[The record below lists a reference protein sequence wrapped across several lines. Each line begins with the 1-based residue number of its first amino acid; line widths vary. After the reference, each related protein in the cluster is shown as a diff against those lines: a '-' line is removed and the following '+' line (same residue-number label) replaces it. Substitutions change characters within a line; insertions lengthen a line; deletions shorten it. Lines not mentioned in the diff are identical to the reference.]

1 MSYAP
6 MESVAVS
13 KISQSNFHSSAFQ
26 SRSSSSL
33 ATKRSPRKNGHS
45 PKWDGSRN
53 FPIIVHSHLCWDWVW
68 QRPQQFLSRLSQT
81 HPILFIE
88 TVRPDDSLVTPLAQ
102 LRKAEQFPNL
112 TILRIQFPGF
122 RWNDG
127 TYVDVERRRIVREA
141 VQGPLKGQFDHP
153 VQWFYDPMA
162 VTAFAGQMGEIATV
176 YDCMDE
182 LSKFR
187 GAPPELVDR
196 ETELLREADVVFT
209 GGRKLFESKSRHH
222 DNCHFYGCGVD
233 IEHFGKARR
242 EETALPTDL
251 AKIRKPVLGFFGVV
265 DERMDYELIEK
276 LGKANP
282 DWSVVIIGPRTK
294 IEESA
299 LPQGPNIH
307 WLGGRDYQELPGYCK
322 GFDVC
327 LMPFA
332 LNEATEYINPT
343 KSLEYMATGKPIVS
357 SAVSDVV
364 HNFTP
369 VVAVADS
376 PAAFVAAVRAA
387 IERPNAEMIARG
399 LEQARA
405 NSWESI
411 VSRMERIIRDA
422 MRTRA
427 ARAERPL
434 SDRARAESRPD
445 TRPVVRSRAALAGA
459 G

>member
-6 MESVAVS
+6 MESEAVS
-13 KISQSNFHSSAFQ
+13 KISQSNFHSSSFQ

-33 ATKRSPRKNGHS
+33 AAKRSPRKNGHS
-45 PKWDGSRN
+45 PKWDGASN

-127 TYVDVERRRIVREA
+127 TYVDAERRRIVREA

-196 ETELLREADVVFT
+196 EAELLREADVVFT
-209 GGRKLFESKSRHH
+209 GGRKLFESKSKHH
-222 DNCHFYGCGVD
+222 HNCHFYGCGVD
-233 IEHFGKARR
+233 IDHFGKARR
-242 EETALPTDL
+242 EETALPADL
-251 AKIRKPVLGFFGVV
+251 QKIRKPLLGFFGVV

-357 SAVSDVV
+357 SAVADVV
-364 HNFTP
+364 RNFGS
-369 VVAVADS
+369 VVQIGNSHEEFIEHCRKAIAQTDQERVQKGLQMVA
-376 PAAFVAAVRAA
+376 
-387 IERPNAEMIARG
+387 E
-399 LEQARA
+399 

-411 VSRMERIIRDA
+411 VAKLDAHMMDALTERHGV
-422 MRTRA
+422 
-427 ARAERPL
+427 
-434 SDRARAESRPD
+434 
-445 TRPVVRSRAALAGA
+445 PVNA
-459 G
+459 